1 MIKRCI
7 MIFPHFK
14 NGQLIDNIRKKYD
27 PLSEH
32 VGPHITLVF
41 PFKSELD
48 TIKLKEHI
56 ETILFNIKPFQII
69 LSGITPKVS
78 FGNYLFVNIKEGNS
92 QIIEIHKNLYT
103 GILKDFFP
111 QWLNG
116 IDFLPHITV
125 GCISNMDDFEK
136 AVEETK
142 NIDDVF
148 ETTVDAIS
156 VEIIDE
162 NEDSIIELNI
172 PLMEGEKVFL

>member
-1 MIKRCI
+1 

-27 PLSEH
+27 PLAEH

-41 PFKSELD
+41 PFESEVD

-56 ETILFNIKPFQII
+56 ETIASNIKPFEII
-69 LSGITPKVS
+69 LSGITPSVS
-78 FGNYLFVNIKEGNS
+78 NGNYLFLNILEGNS
-92 QIIEIHKNLYT
+92 QIIEIHKSLYT
-103 GILKDFFP
+103 GILKEFYP
-111 QWLNG
+111 QWLND
-116 IDFLPHITV
+116 IDYTPHITV

-142 NIDDVF
+142 DIEDVF
-148 ETTVDAIS
+148 QTSVDAIS

-172 PLMEGEKVFL
+172 PLSAGENIDVK